1 MRFWTGGWVLKRL
14 AKACP
19 ESSGAMMNMC
29 AAYALASS
37 GTWRLTEEIFSS
49 ALASA

>member
-1 MRFWTGGWVLKRL
+1 
-14 AKACP
+14 
-19 ESSGAMMNMC
+19 MMNMC
-29 AAYALASS
+29 AELGEASS